1 MCIYAEVLGSGSV
14 LALQGLTILSIAA
27 SIVFWIWQFTKNDLR
42 EKLLEYIIPICFW
55 VLLGTLDIVITAKGT
70 FDNPYR
76 EGNQLARIIFIETGY
91 LGPIIASVLWI
102 ALWSGIVFAI
112 NKLKMPLA
120 GFVSLS
126 IFYSLAVGH
135 FSGFS
140 SWYAPFCGL
149 SLYRLMPGL
158 PAVSV
163 AIGIAAALIH
173 IGAKEIFNRMGKKM
187 GGAGGPAN

>member
-1 MCIYAEVLGSGSV
+1 MCFYPEILGSGPV
-14 LALQGLTILSIAA
+14 LALQGLTIISIAA
-27 SIVFWIWQFTKNDLR
+27 SVVFWILAFTKNGLR
-42 EKLLEYIIPICFW
+42 ERLSEYAIPIGLW
-55 VLLGTLDIVITAKGT
+55 VLFGTLDIVITAKGT

-76 EGNQLARIIFIETGY
+76 EGNQLARIIFVETGY
-91 LGPIIASVLWI
+91 LGPIMASVLWI

-126 IFYSLAVGH
+126 IFYSLAAGH

-140 SWYAPFCGL
+140 SWYVPFCGL

-158 PAVSV
+158 QAVNV
-163 AIGIAAALIH
+163 GIGIVAAGIH
-173 IGAKEIFNRMGKKM
+173 LGAMEIFKRMKK
-187 GGAGGPAN
+187 